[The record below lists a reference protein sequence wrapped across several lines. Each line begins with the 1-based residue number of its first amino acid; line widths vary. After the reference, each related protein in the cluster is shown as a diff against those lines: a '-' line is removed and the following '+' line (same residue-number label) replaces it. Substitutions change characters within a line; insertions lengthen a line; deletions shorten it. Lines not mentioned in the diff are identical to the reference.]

1 MNNTTRLLL
10 AIGKIRGIGVKTL
23 CQIRECDLVC
33 ITSAHELLS
42 FLQSDSF
49 PLKRKSIK
57 ELQINAVKNALDI
70 ADSIIENCEGNGI
83 SIISSFDRELYPD
96 RLRRLEDYPP
106 YFFAKGKLDCL
117 KKGGIAV
124 IGTREPSEM
133 GKRWGTRIA
142 ELFTENGLTIIS
154 GLAIGSDTCGHLGCL
169 NKGGETIAVLPS
181 PIENV
186 YPAENRKLL
195 SEILDKGGCA
205 ISEYPMGTLMN
216 KVNFVARDRLQS
228 GLAIGVTVIE
238 TGITGGT
245 WHAVNTGFK
254 LGIPVS
260 FLGYPDEHYAAFDN
274 ARGNEVGIND
284 KGGYSIHDSRTAN
297 DFIQLC
303 RYSDKSGL
311 ASEIKTGLGV
321 QEKLF

>member
-10 AIGKIRGIGVKTL
+10 AIGKIKGIGVKTL
-23 CQIRECDLVC
+23 CQIRECDLEC
-33 ITSAHELLS
+33 ITSDHELLS

-49 PLKRKSIK
+49 PLKTKSIK
-57 ELQINAVKNALDI
+57 EIQLNAVKNALNM
-70 ADSIIENCEGNGI
+70 ADSIIENCESNGI
-83 SIISSFDRELYPD
+83 SIISSFDRDLYPN

-106 YFFAKGKLDCL
+106 YFFAKGNVDCL
-117 KKGGIAV
+117 KKEGIAV

-133 GKRWGTRIA
+133 GRRWGTRIA

-195 SEILDKGGCA
+195 IEILDKGGCA
-205 ISEYPMGTLMN
+205 ISEYPAGTFMN
-216 KVNFVARDRLQS
+216 RANFVARDRLQS

-245 WHAVNTGFK
+245 WHAVNTGMK
-254 LGIPVS
+254 LDIPVS
-260 FLGYPDEHYAAFDN
+260 FLGYPREHYAAFDN
-274 ARGNEVGIND
+274 ARGNEAGINE
-284 KGGYSIHDSRTAN
+284 KGGYSIHDGRTAN
-297 DFIQLC
+297 EFIQLC
-303 RYSDKSGL
+303 RHNDKSGL
-311 ASEIKTGLGV
+311 VSTSLEV